1 MFRVIEYLAK
11 SLKIIRNGTILKLF
25 DGFLFA
31 FYTKYGRIFSRF
43 WDIQRQRMACV
54 FLQYSFGFFQGH

>member
-43 WDIQRQRMACV
+43 
-54 FLQYSFGFFQGH
+54 